1 MSEQDT
7 SCSLN
12 LLAEM
17 MMKHP
22 RIKRFSYLSGKRHS
36 APPTQPLTWQGV
48 LGIGILL
55 ATVIAG
61 LCLVYLW
68 QEATIRDLTAQRE
81 YTQDRLI
88 AAHDVNRWLEF
99 EVGKAFRLERVASL
113 ARSELGM
120 IEPVTIHY
128 VYIDKSAPE
137 N

>member
-12 LLAEM
+12 LLVKM
-17 MMKHP
+17 MTDP
-22 RIKRFSYLSGKRHS
+22 RIKRLSYLSGQTRS
-36 APPTQPLTWQGV
+36 APPTQGLTWQGV

-55 ATVIAG
+55 ATIIAG

-81 YTQDRLI
+81 SAEDRLM
-88 AAHDVNRWLEF
+88 ATQDVNRWLEF
-99 EVGKAFRLERVASL
+99 EVGKAFCLERVSSL

-120 IEPVTIHY
+120 IEPVIIHY
-128 VYIDKSAPE
+128 VYIDKSIPE